1 MSHFTK
7 AFVVFLFFL
16 LGTSFFTAG
25 PSLVFASVESFPHY
39 PSLTRNVDF
48 WKKVYTKFPSTK
60 GFVHDSYN
68 LSIIYDVVD
77 LLDNEIPG
85 AREKN
90 RKRIKKAKKKYTR
103 ILVNLA
109 EGKQP
114 KTKEE
119 KRVLSLWGAGVSLQK
134 MKNASNNVRFQ
145 HCIREKF
152 RQGLERSGRHMNDMR
167 KIFKQKG
174 LPVDLVFLPHV
185 ESSFNYN
192 AYSKFGAAGIWQFI
206 RSTGKRFLTINYT
219 VDERRDPILA
229 THAAASYLQE
239 NYQKLG
245 SWPLA
250 MTAYNHGAN
259 GMLRAQQ
266 QCGDFEAVLREYK
279 SRSFGFAS
287 RNFYA
292 QFLAAREIAENYQQ
306 YFDKITL
313 EKPEKVRTVK
323 LAGYVALDD
332 LVKYLGVGIDDIRS
346 LNPALRLPVYTGQ
359 KYIPK
364 GYELKLPLVGNES
377 EAIASIPNDIIKK
390 EQKRSKF
397 YRVGRGDTAGKI
409 AVMHK
414 VKLQDLVTSNNLD
427 RRARIFVG
435 QNLVIPGPRVVGNNI
450 KVASLTQRS
459 SKKRPSLLTMQKK
472 KVVNESLAEIPSK
485 SVDKNNMGE
494 PGLKI
499 VPKMRKK
506 EIKQDVILV
515 QKKDA
520 KKLPDLVVAQED
532 AREDTTG
539 EVEAAVVITADT
551 LGGITAILGDFQ
563 VESIKTD
570 GGDRIGFIHV
580 EAWET
585 LGHYAD
591 WLDVDIRRIRNLN
604 KLKFGLPIKTNQKIK
619 IPLTKV
625 DKDLFEERRYE
636 FHKGIEEDFFSAFK
650 VVETQIY
657 KVKRGD
663 TVWGICRKELGL
675 PFWLLK
681 KYNSFITFDEL
692 RPNQVLI
699 VPVVEKIG

>member
-377 EAIASIPNDIIKK
+377 ETIANIPNNIIKK

-459 SKKRPSLLTMQKK
+459 SKKLPSLLTMQKK
-472 KVVNESLAEIPSK
+472 KAE
-485 SVDKNNMGE
+485 
-494 PGLKI
+494 
-499 VPKMRKK
+499 
-506 EIKQDVILV
+506 
-515 QKKDA
+515 
-520 KKLPDLVVAQED
+520 
-532 AREDTTG
+532 
-539 EVEAAVVITADT
+539 
-551 LGGITAILGDFQ
+551 
-563 VESIKTD
+563 
-570 GGDRIGFIHV
+570 
-580 EAWET
+580 
-585 LGHYAD
+585 
-591 WLDVDIRRIRNLN
+591 
-604 KLKFGLPIKTNQKIK
+604 
-619 IPLTKV
+619 
-625 DKDLFEERRYE
+625 
-636 FHKGIEEDFFSAFK
+636 
-650 VVETQIY
+650 
-657 KVKRGD
+657 
-663 TVWGICRKELGL
+663 TV
-675 PFWLLK
+675 
-681 KYNSFITFDEL
+681 
-692 RPNQVLI
+692 
-699 VPVVEKIG
+699 